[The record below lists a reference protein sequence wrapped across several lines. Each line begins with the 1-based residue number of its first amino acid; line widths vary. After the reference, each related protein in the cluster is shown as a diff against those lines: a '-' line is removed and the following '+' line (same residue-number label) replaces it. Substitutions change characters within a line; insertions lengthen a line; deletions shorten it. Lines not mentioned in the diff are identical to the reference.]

1 VKVGHLIS
9 GTVLYSDKYGMQ
21 WWLLTH
27 TVHILHSETEHLLLE
42 VESLRNLKGRCGPA
56 LFLRNILLSFIAT
69 QK

>member
-1 VKVGHLIS
+1 
-9 GTVLYSDKYGMQ
+9 MQ

-27 TVHILHSETEHLLLE
+27 TAYILQPEIEHLLLE
-42 VESLRNLKGRCGPA
+42 VESLRNLNGSCGPA